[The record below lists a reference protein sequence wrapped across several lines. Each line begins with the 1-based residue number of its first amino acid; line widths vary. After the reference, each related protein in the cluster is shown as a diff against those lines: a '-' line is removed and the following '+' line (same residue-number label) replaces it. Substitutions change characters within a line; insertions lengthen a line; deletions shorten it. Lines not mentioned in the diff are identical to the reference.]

1 MAAKWIELVTGS
13 LEQKKQY
20 RQYKARIEALP
31 EPYGTAAKA
40 LERYF
45 MYYGG
50 VTDGETAVKMLGD
63 FADLW
68 ERAAADGTPVG
79 AIVGDDPVEF
89 ADTFAQ
95 AYTGKRW
102 IDKERARLTK
112 AIEDA
117 ERADH
122 QPVELVELLQ
132 LCPVPAAAE
141 HVQLRPAD
149 ELERD
154 QRAVEPS
161 HEDAPVGEGH
171 AAVVDAAAGD
181 VAGPGAVDL
190 GIELPAERALLAAG
204 HVEGHHVDE
213 AVAADAAAHLDRR
226 KLRQV
231 LRQALE
237 LLAQ

>member
-20 RQYKARIEALP
+20 KKERARIEALP
-31 EPYGTAAKA
+31 EPYGTVAKA

-50 VTDGETAVKMLGD
+50 IPDGETVIKMFGD

-68 ERAAADGTPVG
+68 ERAAADGTPVR

-102 IDKERARLTK
+102 IDKERARLIK

-117 ERADH
+117 EREE
-122 QPVELVELLQ
+122 QE
-132 LCPVPAAAE
+132 
-141 HVQLRPAD
+141 
-149 ELERD
+149 
-154 QRAVEPS
+154 
-161 HEDAPVGEGH
+161 
-171 AAVVDAAAGD
+171 
-181 VAGPGAVDL
+181 
-190 GIELPAERALLAAG
+190 
-204 HVEGHHVDE
+204 
-213 AVAADAAAHLDRR
+213 
-226 KLRQV
+226 
-231 LRQALE
+231 
-237 LLAQ
+237 